1 MESNDANQL
10 PLLFPER
17 DNTDLFPNPWP
28 NRDLPARKHRTPK
41 RDSDQWK
48 AVMRFRNSRYWN
60 KRGDLQ
66 KFADYFGVDQS
77 ALSRKIKDSQIQWI
91 PAAAE
96 GAGSSQ
102 GDSTPPRVR
111 RPPRPHPPS
120 LLPSEPRRRRLTL
133 GAETLA
139 QARSPRQR
147 RRRPP
152 APRPPRIQRSILRQ
166 VRRSPPAPEP
176 KSLII

>member
-1 MESNDANQL
+1 MPSLPAQILTTILQQLRIRMESNDANQL

-48 AVMRFRNSRYWN
+48 AVMSYRNSRYWN

-66 KFADYFGVDQS
+66 KFANYFGVHPAS
-77 ALSRKIKDSQIQWI
+77 LCEKITESQKQWI
-91 PAAAE
+91 HAAE

-102 GDSTPPRVR
+102 GDPSSPIPT
-111 RPPRPHPPS
+111 HPP
-120 LLPSEPRRRRLTL
+120 PC
-133 GAETLA
+133 
-139 QARSPRQR
+139 
-147 RRRPP
+147 
-152 APRPPRIQRSILRQ
+152 
-166 VRRSPPAPEP
+166 SPP
-176 KSLII
+176 SRGCDG